1 MRLSCKRL
9 RCSIRDGDT
18 AAAADD
24 DDDVLAHAPLCV
36 SHLEMCPIC
45 TIRF

>member
-1 MRLSCKRL
+1 MLSCKRL
-9 RCSIRDGDT
+9 RCSIRDGD
-18 AAAADD
+18 AAAAAA

-36 SHLEMCPIC
+36 SHLEPCLIC